1 MNITIIGA
9 GNVGATLGERWAANG
24 HSLRFGV
31 RRPDDE
37 ALNERLAHIN
47 ADITN
52 IGEACRD
59 ADVVVLATP
68 WTAAAEALAA
78 AGDLD
83 GRILVDV
90 TNPLNPGLQG
100 LAVGTETSAAEH
112 LAALAPRA
120 SLVKAFNSTGAE
132 NMRNPDYNGRKALML
147 ICGDNDDARQ
157 VVLNLAAEIG
167 FDAVD
172 AGPLYAARYLEPFAM
187 MWIHLAYKQGLG
199 RDFAFGLL
207 RRDSE

>member
-1 MNITIIGA
+1 MKIAIIGA
-9 GNVGATLGERWAANG
+9 GNVGTALGERWAANG
-24 HSLRFGV
+24 HSICFGV
-31 RRPDDE
+31 RRPDD
-37 ALNERLAHIN
+37 ADLKERLALLN
-47 ADITN
+47 ADIKN
-52 IGEACRD
+52 ISDACSD
-59 ADVVVLATP
+59 ADIVVLATP
-68 WTAAAEALAA
+68 WTAAAEAIAA
-78 AGDLD
+78 AGDLG
-83 GRILVDV
+83 GRIMVDV

-112 LAALAPRA
+112 LAALAPQAR
-120 SLVKAFNSTGAE
+120 LVKAFNSTGAE
-132 NMRNPDYNGRKALML
+132 NMRDPDYKGRKALML
-147 ICGDNDDARQ
+147 VCGDDENARRT
-157 VVLNLAAEIG
+157 VLNLAAEIG